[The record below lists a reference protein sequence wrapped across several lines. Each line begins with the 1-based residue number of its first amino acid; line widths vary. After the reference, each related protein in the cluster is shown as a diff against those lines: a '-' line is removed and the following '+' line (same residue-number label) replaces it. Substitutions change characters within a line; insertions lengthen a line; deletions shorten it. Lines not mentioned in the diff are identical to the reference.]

1 MKLIFVFV
9 FVISLVGCSGGGEN
23 TTTDTNN
30 TNNTN
35 NTTTNTTYDASKAY
49 PVIIQSNLAQLA
61 EVATVTITNA
71 GTQAPTALEFAPNG
85 IWLAVGHN
93 AGATVFDL
101 ADLNGTPRSLAHSAK
116 VNDVAWNSF
125 GSLLATASDDKTVK
139 VWDMTTGEATLT
151 ITSPNDANFR
161 HVAISNNDNLIAAAE
176 DFSTVYILSAS
187 SGDVLATFVA
197 GVNAS
202 VQDIAITGDSA
213 KLVVATGDN
222 LVRVFDIVTGEEVIQ
237 FPVQGSVGRFRL
249 ASDDTRLFISTFA
262 TGGLLVV
269 DITTGEAT
277 LNQTVQYIHPQIAL
291 SADGQLLVGFWNF
304 QGAKMAF
311 YDASNL
317 QPVGTPIALP
327 SGSIDRIAYGSD
339 GSMVATVGVR
349 MGNPTLSIW
358 RVNS

>member
-1 MKLIFVFV
+1 MIKFVMM
-9 FVISLVGCSGGGEN
+9 VILAMSLVACSGGGDNN
-23 TTTDTNN
+23 TPDNTSTNN

-35 NTTTNTTYDASKAY
+35 TTTSDTNKVY
-49 PVIIQSNLAQLA
+49 PVIIQSNIAQLA
-61 EVATVTITNA
+61 EVATVTIADA

-151 ITSPNDANFR
+151 ITNPNDANFR
-161 HVAISNNDNLIAAAE
+161 HVVISNNDNLIAAAE
-176 DFSTVYILSAS
+176 DFSTVYILSAT

-197 GVNAS
+197 GVNAT
-202 VQDIAITGDSA
+202 VQDIAITADSA
-213 KLVVATGDN
+213 KLVVATGDSI
-222 LVRVFDIVTGEEVIQ
+222 VRVFDIVTGEELLQ
-237 FPVQGSVGRFRL
+237 FPVQGSVNGFDL

-277 LNQTVQYIHPQIAL
+277 LNQTVQYIHPRIAL
-291 SADGQLLVGFWNF
+291 SADGQLLAGFWNF
-304 QGAKMAF
+304 QGAKLAF
-311 YDASNL
+311 YDSSNL
-317 QPVGTPIALP
+317 QPIGTPIALP

-339 GSMVATVGVR
+339 GSMIATVGVR
-349 MGNPTLSIW
+349 MGNATLSIW